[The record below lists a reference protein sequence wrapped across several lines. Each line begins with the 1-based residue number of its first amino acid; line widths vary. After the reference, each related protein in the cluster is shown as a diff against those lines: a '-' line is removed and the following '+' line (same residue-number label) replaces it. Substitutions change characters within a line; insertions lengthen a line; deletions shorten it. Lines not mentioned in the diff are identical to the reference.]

1 MQDNIDT
8 ASEVTELST
17 VWTRGVRG
25 ASLEAFIDV
34 VEHIVPNFS
43 EGHKCGKLNPCQSVI
58 QTIFLSIVSIP
69 QFLLI
74 PSCILHIP
82 PLVRSY

>member
-1 MQDNIDT
+1 MQDNIDI

-34 VEHIVPNFS
+34 VEHIVPN
-43 EGHKCGKLNPCQSVI
+43 
-58 QTIFLSIVSIP
+58 
-69 QFLLI
+69 
-74 PSCILHIP
+74 
-82 PLVRSY
+82 LVKGINVAN